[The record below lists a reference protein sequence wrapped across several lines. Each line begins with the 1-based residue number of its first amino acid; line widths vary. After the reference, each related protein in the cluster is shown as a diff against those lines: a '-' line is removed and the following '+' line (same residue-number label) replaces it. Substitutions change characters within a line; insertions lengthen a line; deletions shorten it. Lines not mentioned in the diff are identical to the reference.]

1 MRKRT
6 FVLLCCVLLVVAR
19 GSTYAQSSAEGP
31 YIVGAGGGLLGEQN
45 TGSASLGFGYM
56 TPRGFGLEVE
66 LAWSPSI
73 LQPPDL
79 AIAELP
85 SITGPTGI
93 TVFPTPEIS
102 VKSRLLTLQ
111 TNVVGVLGAR
121 GSRLSA
127 IVEAGGGVADVH
139 RDAHIKTFTPQF
151 PSFSD
156 LLAGRP
162 FELTF
167 TPTEREVSSSETSLV
182 LGAGG
187 GFEYAIAEHLALGGR
202 VRYQHVFAS
211 GDALD
216 HARVEA
222 RVRWKF

>member
-6 FVLLCCVLLVVAR
+6 LVLLCCLVLVIAR
-19 GSTYAQSSAEGP
+19 GSAFAQSSSEGP
-31 YIVGAGGGLLGEQN
+31 YIAGAGGGLFGEQA
-45 TGSASLGFGYM
+45 TASVSLGFGYM
-56 TPRGFGLEVE
+56 TPRSLGFEVE
-66 LAWSPSI
+66 LAWSPAV

-79 AIAELP
+79 QIADLP

-93 TVFPTPEIS
+93 TVFPTPEITL
-102 VKSRLLTLQ
+102 KSRLLTLQ

-139 RDAHIKTFTPQF
+139 RDAHIKTLTPEF
-151 PSFSD
+151 PSFSN
-156 LLAGRP
+156 LLTGAP
-162 FELTF
+162 FEITF
-167 TPTEREVSSSETSLV
+167 TEIERNVSSSDTALV

-187 GFEYAIAEHLALGGR
+187 GFEYALAEHLALGGR
-202 VRYQHVFAS
+202 VRYQHVFTS

-216 HARVEA
+216 HARVEG